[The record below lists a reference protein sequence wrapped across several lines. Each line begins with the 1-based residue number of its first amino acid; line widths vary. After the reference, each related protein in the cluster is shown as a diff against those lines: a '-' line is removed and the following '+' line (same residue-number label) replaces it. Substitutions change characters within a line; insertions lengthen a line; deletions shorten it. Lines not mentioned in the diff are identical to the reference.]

1 MRFIQFNVYLNY
13 YLHTFMINYIH
24 YIVSVRTR
32 KITKFVSYLWCVRTF
47 TITYFY
53 VVTSWVTYDAL
64 CMVTC
69 ICCARFHDSVH
80 LEIAHGH
87 FQDPETAQPSR
98 DCVIARYM
106 HSEGRNIV
114 VAVRDVKR

>member
-1 MRFIQFNVYLNY
+1 
-13 YLHTFMINYIH
+13 MINYIH

-69 ICCARFHDSVH
+69 IHCYSWAK
-80 LEIAHGH
+80 IAPRYALCMRGGAAA
-87 FQDPETAQPSR
+87 AQ
-98 DCVIARYM
+98 
-106 HSEGRNIV
+106 GRCS
-114 VAVRDVKR
+114 A